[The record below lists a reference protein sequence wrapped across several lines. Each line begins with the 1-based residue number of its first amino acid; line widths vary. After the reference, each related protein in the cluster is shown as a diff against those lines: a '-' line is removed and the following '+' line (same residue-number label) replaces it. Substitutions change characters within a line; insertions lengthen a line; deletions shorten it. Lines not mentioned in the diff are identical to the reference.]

1 MKKIWFLAGLL
12 LSPLVDSAPVP
23 VEIAEVQW
31 RPFSTKIEALGS
43 LQANESVTLSAT
55 VTETIRA
62 IHFKDGQV
70 VKANQVLVE
79 MTSNEEHALLEEAR
93 SEYNEAK
100 RQFDR
105 VKSLEA
111 KQLASLSLLDER
123 TQLLEASEARLL
135 ATQSRLEERLII
147 APFSGV
153 VGLRDISVGAL
164 VKPGD
169 EIVTLDDLTQMKL
182 DISLPAVYLST
193 VQKGMAI
200 TATTPYINGESFSGE
215 VSSIDSRIDTSTRA
229 IRVRA
234 ILPNP
239 KGKLLPGMLMT
250 VNLTTPVV
258 DQLLIP
264 EASLVQEGFRQYV
277 YVVAPADGVDKVNK
291 QQVTTGAR
299 NNGEVVVM
307 SGLNAGDRIVVH
319 GILRLRDQSE
329 IRILPANFSK

>member
-1 MKKIWFLAGLL
+1 MKKIWFLTGFL
-12 LSPLVDSAPVP
+12 LSSLVNSAPVP

-31 RPFSTKIEALGS
+31 RPFSTNIEALGS

-70 VKANQVLVE
+70 VHANEVLVE

-111 KQLASLSLLDER
+111 KQLTSMSLLDER
-123 TQLLEASEARLL
+123 TQLLEASKARLL

-153 VGLRDISVGAL
+153 VGLRDISAGAL

-182 DISLPAVYLST
+182 DISLPAVYLAS

-215 VSSIDSRIDTSTRA
+215 VSSIDSRIDTSTRT

-239 KGKLLPGMLMT
+239 KRKLLPGMLMT

-277 YVVAPADGVDKVNK
+277 YVVASGDGVDKVKK
-291 QQVTTGAR
+291 QLVTTGAR
-299 NNGEVVVM
+299 SNGEVVVK
-307 SGLNAGDRIVVH
+307 SGLNSGDIIVVH
-319 GILRLRDQSE
+319 GIMRLRDQSE
-329 IRILPANFSK
+329 IQILPVHFSK